1 MTSLKFTLILVLFSL
16 LLNKQIFSQ
25 ETGTTDQNSSK
36 VSYLENQL
44 YFVEEYTKDGEEV
57 GRSNK
62 FYIKQNGGYITA
74 MLRTVQPI
82 GVNTV
87 DVMLERESS
96 DGSEIIDTQPYDI
109 TSSKRYFFFDQIIFY
124 KPGNYKVTVL
134 KADGTII
141 AIGKVKIEF
150 EN

>member
-1 MTSLKFTLILVLFSL
+1 MTSLKFTLILVLVSFFF
-16 LLNKQIFSQ
+16 NNQIFSQ
-25 ETGTTDQNSSK
+25 ETETTDQTSSN
-36 VSYLENQL
+36 VNYLENQL

-87 DVMLERESS
+87 DVRLERESS
-96 DGSEIIDTQPYDI
+96 DGSEIIDTVQYDI
-109 TSSKRYFFFDQIIFY
+109 TSTKDYFFFDKITFY
-124 KPGNYKVTVL
+124 KPGNYKVTVF
-134 KADGTII
+134 KNGGTII

-150 EN
+150 EY